1 MSIAHDDS
9 NIESHVPRQSS
20 FLAKMELLY
29 AWTGWLSGV
38 TFLLFAVGSA
48 EFAWFVRASLGLMGL
63 HLLLY
68 WILERI
74 EARRG
79 EKLLRLRK
87 ALLPLFFAAPIIFVA
102 CCIGWLTAT
111 R

>member
-1 MSIAHDDS
+1 
-9 NIESHVPRQSS
+9 
-20 FLAKMELLY
+20 MELLY

-38 TFLLFAVGSA
+38 TFLLFAVGSP
-48 EFAWFVRASLGLMGL
+48 EFGWFVRAFLGLMGL

-74 EARRG
+74 EVRRG

-87 ALLPLFFAAPIIFVA
+87 ALLPLFFTAALVLVA
-102 CCIGWLTAT
+102 GGLGWLTAT